1 MSLLTILLSVITCS
15 QLTMRDGLSQNSVF
29 SITQDSQRNMWFAT
43 YDGINRYDGY
53 NFTLYRPERDPNF
66 TQQEG
71 ADQKV
76 YADSKGNIWAY
87 DGGVSRYS
95 HREDKFISLHDKVSG
110 VVTSFMEIPGD
121 KILVAVDGKIV
132 QLDINNGDLL
142 NCDPLCPDERV
153 SVMDCAYGLLA
164 VATMSGAV
172 CLYDAEDLSFIK
184 KINIC
189 PGLSIRNIQFASQGE
204 LWASRS
210 GHLVKYDIN
219 RSTLRN
225 YYNNTS
231 FQTSP
236 SSIICKDANGTIFAS
251 AEKNIYAYDAASD
264 DFILHSTLIDNPIAT
279 KCLYHD
285 VDGGIWLGS
294 YYRGVYYCPLEKNS
308 FENIPLGAIT
318 NDLQVSCI
326 GESTDG
332 KIWIYVWGM
341 GIYIYDRSE
350 NKISHL
356 DFDPDPNGSGIK
368 KIFFSQDGKTV
379 WFGLNAGLSE
389 FNLKTGKHI
398 KYLGK
403 NYPRAVYSI
412 LQADD
417 NRLWLGTL
425 SGVYLFDISTR
436 QATKIPSSDNL
447 FVYKLYEDTDGFLW
461 VAAESGLY
469 KSLIK
474 RGADGTIGVDGFFR
488 VTDAKDV
495 HDIIQSGDRLVVA
508 ARNGLYVRNAPGT
521 WQHYDQSSGLSS
533 SFING
538 VEIDSRNILWVATE
552 YGLNSFD
559 ASKGDFSRYFKDEGL
574 SVDYFTKNAHCK
586 SSDGSLYFGGIGGLV
601 RVNESG
607 SPTMHVSADPCI
619 TDFYVNGVQRSF
631 EDNKLS
637 YVENSVSFRFSVS
650 NYSSRHKNLFRYR
663 LCGVDKDWR
672 ITENPYSDVYGAL
685 RPGEYRFELESY
697 NVSGQRCVEHAEFAF
712 KITPPWWATIA
723 AIITYVIIVLALIAA
738 GILRMYA
745 VNKRKM
751 NAEIERITA
760 LSQADI
766 DRLTILH
773 YTVDPV
779 SPEDAAFVLKVVRLV
794 EDKVADENY
803 GVEQLAD
810 DLCMSRS
817 NLYLRVKKLTGGS
830 ALQLVNKIR
839 LEKACQLL
847 RDTELSIADVA
858 TASGFSSTAYFCT
871 FFKREKGIT
880 PNAWRQL

>member
-71 ADQKV
+71 ADQRV
-76 YADSKGNIWAY
+76 YADSKGNVWAY

-95 HREDKFISLHDKVSG
+95 RNEDKFISLHDKVSG
-110 VVTSFMEIPGD
+110 VVTAFVEIPGD
-121 KILVAVDGKIV
+121 IMLVSVDGKIV
-132 QLDINNGDLL
+132 QLDIDTGELL
-142 NCDPLCPDERV
+142 NGDPLCAEEEV
-153 SVMDCAYGLLA
+153 TAMDCCYGRLA
-164 VATMSGAV
+164 VATTSGV
-172 CLYDAEDLSFIK
+172 VYLYDAQDLSFIK
-184 KINIC
+184 KVEIC
-189 PGLSIRNIQFASQGE
+189 HGLSIRNIQIASQNVV
-204 LWASRS
+204 WICRS
-210 GHLVKYDIN
+210 GYLVKYDVTT
-219 RSTLRN
+219 SSSRN
-225 YYNNTS
+225 YYNSSS
-231 FQTSP
+231 FPTAP
-236 SSIICKDANGTIFAS
+236 SSVICKDANGAILVS
-251 AEKNIYAYDAASD
+251 AEKNIYAYDAGLD
-264 DFILHSTLIDNPIAT
+264 DFVLLSELIDNPIAT
-279 KCLYHD
+279 KCLYYD
-285 VDGGIWLGS
+285 ADGSIWLGS
-294 YYRGVYYCPLEKNS
+294 YYRGVYYCPLEKKS
-308 FENIPLGAIT
+308 FENISLGVISD
-318 NDLQVSCI
+318 DLQVSCI
-326 GESTDG
+326 GESPDG
-332 KIWIYVWGM
+332 KIWIYVLGM
-341 GIYIYDRSE
+341 GIYIYDKSE
-350 NKISHL
+350 DKIRHVN
-356 DFDPDPNGSGIK
+356 FDPDPNGYGIK

-379 WFGLNAGLSE
+379 WFGLNSGLSE
-389 FNLKTGKHI
+389 YNLKTGKLV
-398 KYLGK
+398 KYVGK

-417 NRLWLGTL
+417 DRLWLGTL
-425 SGVYLFDISTR
+425 FGVYLFDIYTK
-436 QATKIPSSDNL
+436 QATKIESPDNL

-474 RGADGTIGVDGFFR
+474 RGDGGTIGVDGFCR
-488 VTDAKDV
+488 ETDAKDV
-495 HDIIQSGDRLVVA
+495 HDIIQSGDLLVVA
-508 ARNGLYVRNAPGT
+508 ARNGLYVRSAQGSWT
-521 WQHYDQSSGLSS
+521 HYDSSSGLSS
-533 SFING
+533 SFVNG
-538 VEIDSRNILWVATE
+538 VEIDSKNTLWVATE

-559 ASKGDFSRYFKDEGL
+559 ASTGNVSRYFKDDGI
-574 SVDYFTKNAHCK
+574 SVDYFTKNAHCR
-586 SSDGSLYFGGIGGLV
+586 SRDGSLYFGGIGGLI
-601 RVNESG
+601 RVNENESA
-607 SPTMHVSADPCI
+607 HVHISADPSI

-631 EDNKLS
+631 EDNTLTH
-637 YVENSVSFRFSVS
+637 VENSVSFRFSVS
-650 NYSSRHKNLFRYR
+650 NYSSRHKSLFRYR
-663 LCGVDKDWR
+663 LIGVDKEWR
-672 ITENPYSDVYGAL
+672 ITE
-685 RPGEYRFELESY
+685 EYRFELESY

-712 KITPPWWATIA
+712 EITPPWWATIA

-779 SPEDAAFVLKVVRLV
+779 SPEDAAFVLKAVRLV

-871 FFKREKGIT
+871 FFKREKGVT